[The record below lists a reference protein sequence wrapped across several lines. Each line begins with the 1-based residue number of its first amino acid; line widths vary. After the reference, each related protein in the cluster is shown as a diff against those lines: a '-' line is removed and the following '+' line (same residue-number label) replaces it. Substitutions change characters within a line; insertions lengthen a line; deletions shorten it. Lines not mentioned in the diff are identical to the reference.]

1 MITRVKATIR
11 VILVDIQFLEEVEG
25 SDQASYHSRSA
36 KIYKEQRCACPIFEL
51 AEWMLVPVF
60 VYAVK

>member
-11 VILVDIQFLEEVEG
+11 VILDIQFLEEVEG

-36 KIYKEQRCACPIFEL
+36 KIY
-51 AEWMLVPVF
+51 
-60 VYAVK
+60 